1 MNIKLF
7 NFMGTP
13 VTLSLF
19 FFLLFFFFQN
29 NMVIVPALFLI
40 VLIHEMG
47 HAFASKK
54 LGWDVEEIN
63 INIIGGYA
71 AIQIDNIPV
80 KDSLKISAAG
90 PITNLLLFIIG
101 ICINYFLE
109 SQILKIINNINII
122 LFLFN
127 MLPIKGLDGWH
138 ILRDLL
144 EIKGLNRSKII
155 KIMTIISLL
164 ICLTGIFVFYNISF
178 LITLFFI
185 FILFSDK
192 DNIKKLI
199 YK

>member
-1 MNIKLF
+1 MNVKLF

-13 VTLSLF
+13 VTISLF

-29 NMVIVPALFLI
+29 NIFIVPSLFFI
-40 VLIHEMG
+40 VLMHEMG
-47 HAFASKK
+47 HAFVSKK

-71 AIQIDNIPV
+71 AIQANNIPA
-80 KDSLKISAAG
+80 KDHLKISAAG

-138 ILRDLL
+138 ILLNIL
-144 EIKGLNRSKII
+144 EIKDLNRNKVR

-178 LITLFFI
+178 LTTLFFI